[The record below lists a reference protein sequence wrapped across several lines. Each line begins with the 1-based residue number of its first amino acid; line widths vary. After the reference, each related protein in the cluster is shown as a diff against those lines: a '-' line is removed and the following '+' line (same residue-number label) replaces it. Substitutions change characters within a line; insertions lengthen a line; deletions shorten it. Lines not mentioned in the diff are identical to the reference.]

1 MRSLLILV
9 NEEEAGILYRG
20 TRIYYYYLPSIHPLL
35 RIAHTRADLS
45 RRINPMGG
53 QMPFVEINPTQF
65 YYGTK
70 THDRINIIF
79 TW

>member
-1 MRSLLILV
+1 MRRRRV
-9 NEEEAGILYRG
+9 FYTEELGFI
-20 TRIYYYYLPSIHPLL
+20 IIICQVYLHPLL